1 MAISDSGAAV
11 NLLSLQGVSKS
22 FGGVRALRGVTF
34 DLQAGEVHA
43 LVGEN
48 GAGKSTLVRIV
59 TGAHAADS
67 GTMAIGRQGS
77 QGEHSGNGTQVVSHA
92 DPVLMRSLGVAPIYQ
107 QPALFPD
114 LTVAENL
121 AARLERGGAWRRV
134 NWRQRRARAAELL
147 AQVGAQVDVDAPAR
161 SLRMAEQQ
169 LVEIAGAIGAD
180 ARILVMDEPTAAL
193 TDRESDRLFALVR
206 DLRTRGVGIIYIS
219 HRLEEVEA
227 LADRVSV
234 LRDGE
239 MVATRRMRE
248 CSRAELIRLMVGREI
263 QSVYPTRPTR
273 AAGQPVAAVA
283 GESVTAEDVALAV
296 ERLSCRAS
304 GVRDVSFSVRPGEI
318 LGLAGLVGAG
328 RTELA
333 RVLFGL
339 TPADRDGDGGGVI
352 RVRGVD
358 VRIESPA
365 DALRLGLAY
374 VPEDRRRH
382 GVIGE
387 MSIAANITLAS
398 LRALT
403 GRAALLD
410 TARERAIASDYAR
423 RFAIKAASIDA
434 PVETLSGGNQQ
445 KVALARWLAT
455 EPRVLILDEPTQ
467 GVDIG
472 AKAEIHSLIADLATR
487 GLAIILISSELPEI
501 LGMSDRIGI
510 MHSGTIVATLD
521 RAEATQE
528 RILTLALGHRIDR
541 PAQAQAQ
548 EVRHRH

>member
-1 MAISDSGAAV
+1 MTEAP
-11 NLLSLQGVSKS
+11 LLSLRDVAKA
-22 FGGVRALRGVTF
+22 FGGVRALRGVTL
-34 DLQAGEVHA
+34 DLRAGEVHA

-67 GTMAIGRQGS
+67 GTLTVGGQIV
-77 QGEHSGNGTQVVSHA
+77 THA
-92 DPVLMRSLGVAPIYQ
+92 NPLLMRSLGIAPIYQ

-121 AARLERGGAWRRV
+121 AVRLERGSAWRRV
-134 NWRQRRARAAELL
+134 QWSARRAEATRLL
-147 AQVGAQVDVDAPAR
+147 REVGAQVDIEAPAR

-180 ARILVMDEPTAAL
+180 ARILLMDEPTAAL
-193 TDRESDRLFALVR
+193 TDREAERLFALVR
-206 DLRTRGVGIIYIS
+206 DLRGRGVGIIYIS
-219 HRLEEVEA
+219 HRLEEIDA

-239 MVATRRMRE
+239 LVATRPMRE
-248 CSRAELIRLMVGREI
+248 CPRAELIRLMVGREI
-263 QSVYPTRPTR
+263 QSVYPVRDPKPP
-273 AAGQPVAAVA
+273 G
-283 GESVTAEDVALAV
+283 DVVLEV
-296 ERLSCRAS
+296 NGVSCRES
-304 GVRDVSFSVRPGEI
+304 GVTDARLQVRAGEI

-339 TPADRDGDGGGVI
+339 TPADGDDANGRASAI
-352 RVRGVD
+352 RMNGLP

-365 DALRLGLAY
+365 DAVRLGLAY

-382 GVIGE
+382 GVVGE
-387 MSIAANITLAS
+387 MSVAANVTLAC
-398 LRALT
+398 LRSIT
-403 GRAALLD
+403 RATMLD
-410 TARERAIASDYAR
+410 TAREREIAQRYAQ

-434 PVETLSGGNQQ
+434 AVDTLSGGNQQ

-467 GVDIG
+467 GVDVG
-472 AKAEIHSLIADLATR
+472 AKAEIHALIADLAAR
-487 GLAIILISSELPEI
+487 GLAIILISSELPEL
-501 LGMSDRIGI
+501 LGMCDRIAV
-510 MHSGTIVATLD
+510 MYAGTIVATLD
-521 RAEATQE
+521 RDAATQE
-528 RILTLALGHRIDR
+528 RILTLALGHSAT
-541 PAQAQAQ
+541 PP
-548 EVRHRH
+548 EVLH